1 MYMKGMEQRPR
12 GAATMYTTTDTSG
25 THSSSANPT
34 ISVDTLEN
42 ILKPEQDT
50 LENILKPEQD
60 TLEKILKPE
69 QDTLDYILNLIVTDN
84 KIIFLVG
91 LGL

>member
-42 ILKPEQDT
+42 ILKPA
-50 LENILKPEQD
+50 
-60 TLEKILKPE
+60 

>member
-42 ILKPEQDT
+42 ILKPAQV
-50 LENILKPEQD
+50 
-60 TLEKILKPE
+60 
-69 QDTLDYILNLIVTDN
+69 TLDYILNLIVTDKSVN
-84 KIIFLVG
+84 KIIIFLG